1 MVDEY
6 FRALRA
12 RGETSRGVLR
22 REEAMFIG
30 TVKVQLG
37 RVEAG
42 NPINVKYE
50 NKWSEMQR
58 GEEGKT

>member
-50 NKWSEMQR
+50 N
-58 GEEGKT
+58 T